1 MYLNLNINVNVKCY
15 IITSLEGMHLL
26 RKKIKAKIREAEG
39 SNLYALLGYIILTLI
54 LTYPAILK
62 MGTHLIGTDHLIVCG
77 GAHVI
82 SDAPFWQGVL
92 WWFDKAIIELG
103 TNPLY
108 SNYFLYPVGMTMF
121 VAAIIGILLVPITH
135 VFGTIVSYNIYVLST
150 FVLAGFG
157 TYLLVKYLTE
167 NTKASFIAGIV
178 YAFCPYHFAQVL
190 GGDIHIA
197 SIQWIPFYLLFLMK
211 MVKEKKRFDA
221 CLCAIFFSLTALSSW
236 TLAVYAAIFSIMYII
251 YILYT
256 NRDAIM
262 SYNFI
267 KEFAVFGIVSA
278 ALITPFALVLV
289 NNMLTNPSMHK
300 PLSNFVFYSADLLG
314 FFIPGP
320 DHTIFGNYVMPIY
333 YNFTGNAAENTT
345 YVGYTVLILVLFTIW
360 RIRAKKIRFFA
371 ISALIFFI
379 LSLGPVLHI
388 NGIFTIPVS
397 GLNIDDFVRSIGIQL
412 PPGAFDIL
420 SSNIVIPLPGLALYY
435 LPILSMGRCPGRF
448 DVMIML
454 MLAILIGFGVS
465 EILKRVKDNNKK
477 QLVCILIGS
486 LIIFEF
492 LAIPLPMSSTNAPDF
507 YYQISDD
514 SDDYAL
520 VELPLGAS
528 SPTAP
533 HTASRYLYCFY
544 LSIHGKKFTGGG
556 GSRESV
562 PFYAFVRR
570 ILVLQ
575 KFEQFNI
582 TEDDILN
589 QRLSLIGQSVLNYY
603 DFRYV
608 ILHYNF
614 LKNEYKDNAETILAQ
629 IFGNESYYKEGE
641 MVVYEVKK
649 NNLAPFMMLGNNW
662 HEVEIWQGSP
672 FRLMSNN
679 ATIQIINPTNETIE
693 AKLKFVV
700 TSIYQ
705 PGTLNLYINN
715 KQIESYNIGVIHPN
729 KTNIS
734 TPTITIRPGSNIVK
748 LYTPEGVVVHGDSR
762 EVSMGFQNVRLVKV
776 DQ

>member
-1 MYLNLNINVNVKCY
+1 
-15 IITSLEGMHLL
+15 MHLL
-26 RKKIKAKIREAEG
+26 HKKIKAKIREADG
-39 SNLYALLGYIILTLI
+39 SNIYALLGYIILTLI

-62 MGTHLIGTDHLIVCG
+62 MGTHLIGTDHLVVWG

-82 SDAPFWQGVL
+82 SDVPFWQGVL
-92 WWFDKAIIELG
+92 WWFDKAIIGLG

-121 VAAIIGILLVPITH
+121 VASFIGILLVPITH

-190 GGDIHIA
+190 GGGLTIA

-211 MVKEKKRFDA
+211 MVKDKKRFDA

-236 TLAVYAAIFSIMYII
+236 TLAVYAAIFSIMYIL

-256 NRDAIM
+256 NRDTVM
-262 SYNFI
+262 SYNFL

-278 ALITPFALVLV
+278 VLITPFALALV

-300 PLSNFVFYSADLLG
+300 PLLNFVFYSADLLG

-320 DHTIFGNYVMPIY
+320 DHPIFGNYVMPIY

-360 RIRAKKIRFFA
+360 RIRAKNIRFFA
-371 ISALIFFI
+371 ISTLIFFI

-388 NGIFTIPVS
+388 NGIFTIPMS

-412 PPGAFDIL
+412 PDKAFDIL

-435 LPILSMGRCPGRF
+435 LPVLSMGRCPGRF

-486 LIIFEF
+486 LIVFEF
-492 LAIPLPMSSTNAPDF
+492 LAIPLPMLSTNAPEF

-514 SDDYAL
+514 SEDYAL
-520 VELPLGAS
+520 VELPMAW
-528 SPTAP
+528 SPP
-533 HTASRYLYCFY
+533 DVGGSMFFYGFY
-544 LSIHGKKFTGGG
+544 LSIHGKKFM
-556 GSRESV
+556 GSGWTRESV
-562 PFYAFVRR
+562 PYYAFVRR
-570 ILVLQ
+570 IPVLQ
-575 KFEQFNI
+575 KFVQFNI
-582 TEDDILN
+582 TEEDILN
-589 QRLSLIGQSVLNYY
+589 QPLSLIGHSVLNYY
-603 DFRYV
+603 EIRYV

-614 LKNEYKDNAETILAQ
+614 LKSEYKDNAETILTQ
-629 IFGNESYYKEGE
+629 IFANESYYKEGE
-641 MVVYEVKK
+641 MVIYEVKK
-649 NNLAPFMMLGNNW
+649 NNLTPFMMLGNNW
-662 HEVEIWQGSP
+662 HGTEIRQGSP

-705 PGTLNLYINN
+705 PRTLNLYINN
-715 KQIESYNIGVIHPN
+715 KQIESYNIGVIYPN

-734 TPTITIRPGSNIVK
+734 APTFTIRSGSNIVK
-748 LYTPEGVVVHGDSR
+748 LYTPEGMVVHDDLR
-762 EVSMGFQNVRLVKV
+762 EVSMGFQNVRLIKV
-776 DQ
+776 D